1 MICSNAL
8 CFCNHNWLWCRWL
21 HVWCIWEEADCF
33 CVQPL
38 SICMLDHLCNCNLK
52 VVSLCV
58 IFITGILWC
67 NCLQLCWWGWK
78 YLGLCETSPHTSIA
92 TKIFT
97 GIFIAETAHA
107 SVRRFLGPTQNM
119 GASFGFLLSYA
130 TTAFLPWRMCK
141 LMLGLLVALPAAFA
155 ILLCEETPHWLVK
168 KGNMEEAR
176 LVGFCS
182 LLINFLFPPN

>member
-1 MICSNAL
+1 M
-8 CFCNHNWLWCRWL
+8 
-21 HVWCIWEEADCF
+21 
-33 CVQPL
+33 
-38 SICMLDHLCNCNLK
+38 
-52 VVSLCV
+52 
-58 IFITGILWC
+58 
-67 NCLQLCWWGWK
+67 
-78 YLGLCETSPHTSIA
+78 
-92 TKIFT
+92 
-97 GIFIAETAHA
+97 
-107 SVRRFLGPTQNM
+107 RRFLGPTQNM

-182 LLINFLFPPN
+182 LLINFLFPPINFLVGNPWLSTGVRNLTLKR